1 MGTNIKQEEKY
12 ESFAFPSRPL
22 LEQKGC
28 TREDIVAVSLT
39 LLCLLLFFPSL
50 TKQVRR
56 KNQRNIYQNET
67 RLERLV
73 Q

>member
-28 TREDIVAVSLT
+28 TREDIVSVSLT
-39 LLCLLLFFPSL
+39 LLCYSYFSP
-50 TKQVRR
+50 R
-56 KNQRNIYQNET
+56 
-67 RLERLV
+67 
-73 Q
+73 

>member
-12 ESFAFPSRPL
+12 ESFAFPSRPF

-39 LLCLLLFFPSL
+39 LLCLFLLSPP
-50 TKQVRR
+50 
-56 KNQRNIYQNET
+56 
-67 RLERLV
+67 
-73 Q
+73 